1 MKEIKTEQFIISR
14 GQDSRVWV
22 HSIKKGYGFWIY
34 NSEIQELFFKHDVSN
49 ARKKG
54 LTKSISSLNHLP
66 RTRGKPKC
74 K

>member
-34 NSEIQELFFKHDVSN
+34 NSEIQELFFKHDISN
-49 ARKKG
+49 ARSKG
-54 LTKSISSLNHLP
+54 LIKSVS
-66 RTRGKPKC
+66 TFKPPSKH
-74 K
+74 KG